1 VFGALTRPKNIT
13 WQYLECDGA
22 DAALSLVKSERP
34 DIVVLNH
41 HPATMGWAASSR
53 WGDDGAVVFS
63 IFHEANQDAADRL
76 KASFFDFLLC
86 PDPTLLPRNP
96 IIVPVPRVTTDYDM
110 AAIEPPELL
119 TVGSFGFAT
128 HGKGFDRLCAEVN
141 AECDQACIR
150 LNIPPHD
157 KEHMVP
163 PECLDAVLVSCRS
176 AVTKPGIDPRL
187 PG

>member
-1 VFGALTRPKNIT
+1 MKSGLFVSQKGERCGVYQFGRRVFGALSRGKNIT

-22 DAALSLVKSERP
+22 DAALFLVKSNRP

-86 PDPTLLPRNP
+86 PDPTLLPQNP
-96 IIVPVPRVTTDYDM
+96 IIVPVPRVTTDYDI
-110 AAIEPPELL
+110 AAIEPPELF
-119 TVGSFGFAT
+119 TVGSFGFVT
-128 HGKGFDRLCAEVN
+128 HGKGFDRLCAKVN
-141 AECDQACIR
+141 AECD
-150 LNIPPHD
+150 
-157 KEHMVP
+157 
-163 PECLDAVLVSCRS
+163 SS
-176 AVTKPGIDPRL
+176 AHPAEYSAA
-187 PG
+187 